1 MSVHLFTKHIVRAF
15 HVLRLVGF
23 ENTVE
28 NETHELSRG
37 AVINVLTHSDMAVA
51 TGVGGY
57 LRLGVKESSL
67 RR

>member
-1 MSVHLFTKHIVRAF
+1 MSVHLFTKYIVRAF

-37 AVINVLTHSDMAVA
+37 AVINVLTA
-51 TGVGGY
+51 TWQWQPGWGVT
-57 LRLGVKESSL
+57 LDWES
-67 RR
+67 RRAL